1 MVKLLFFHFQ
11 VTNSKLKKKVR
22 FELLPPWLNFIFF
35 FQLNNSKLKNKVS
48 LHVTNSKLQNKKFYF
63 ELPIRKMKK
72 QNLDVE
78 L

>member
-1 MVKLLFFHFQ
+1 MVKLLFFHFR

-22 FELLPPWLNFIFF
+22 FELLPSMIKLIF